1 MRTMDASHV
10 GLVIAARAGDRR
22 ARDELV
28 AAYLPLVYNI
38 VGHALRGHPDV
49 DDVVQETFLRAVRDL
64 PTVRDPNSFR
74 SWLVAIAVHQISSH
88 LRRHRSGGGTV
99 ADTGEEP
106 RARHAVAGFE
116 EAAVLRLQLSDQ
128 RRQVAE
134 ASRWLDAEHRVTAS
148 LWWQETAGE
157 MSRREVATVLG
168 LTVAH
173 TAVRMQRM
181 REQLD
186 QGRSIVAALAAA
198 PRCRR
203 LAATI
208 GDWNGD
214 RNPLWRKRI
223 TRHVRDCAEC
233 RAATGEQIPLERL
246 LFALAPLTVP
256 AGLAAGIAAGIA
268 AVELTS
274 AAVGSTAAAQVS
286 VLGKLLQAVLSHP
299 AAGIATGTAVAIAG
313 TVMYVATPEPA
324 PRPPVAVTAPMAG
337 KAEPVPA
344 TPDDTPASPSRP
356 SPSESTPPNGPLVPH
371 GSWSLES
378 VAADGEYLTYNGDLA
393 ALALPG
399 DEQNR
404 QRATVTIV
412 EGLADADCVTFRA
425 SDGRYLRHYELRLR
439 LDADE
444 GTDLFREDATFCP
457 VAGATEG
464 SVTLRAHNYP
474 GSVLRYRDGGVH
486 LDGSDGSETFGR
498 ESSFVVRD
506 PLSG

>member
-1 MRTMDASHV
+1 MRIMDVSHV

-99 ADTGEEP
+99 AVSGEEP
-106 RARHAVAGFE
+106 RAAYGVAGFE
-116 EAAVLRLQLSDQ
+116 EAAVIRLQLSDQ

-134 ASRWLDAEHRVTAS
+134 ASRWLDPEHRVTAS
-148 LWWQETAGE
+148 LWWQENAGT

-173 TAVRMQRM
+173 TAVRIQRM

-186 QGRSIVAALAAA
+186 QGRAIVAALAAE

-203 LAATI
+203 LTGTI

-223 TRHVRDCAEC
+223 ARHVRDCGEC

-246 LFALAPLTVP
+246 LFALVPLTVP
-256 AGLAAGIAAGIA
+256 AGLAAGIAAH
-268 AVELTS
+268 ELTT
-274 AAVGSTAAAQVS
+274 AAVGATAAAQVS
-286 VLGKLLQAVLSHP
+286 VLGKLIQAVLAHP
-299 AAGIATGTAVAIAG
+299 VASIATGTAVAIAG
-313 TVMYVATPEPA
+313 TVMYVAAPEPK
-324 PRPPVAVTAPMAG
+324 PPPPVAVAAPTAG
-337 KAEPVPA
+337 KPEPVPA
-344 TPDDTPASPSRP
+344 TPEDTPVSRP
-356 SPSESTPPNGPLVPH
+356 SPSEPSPSTDLLVPH
-371 GSWSLES
+371 GSRSLES
-378 VAADGEYLTYNGDLA
+378 VAADGQYLTYDGDFA
-393 ALALPG
+393 ALAFPG

-404 QRATVTIV
+404 ERATLTVV

-425 SDGRYLRHYELRLR
+425 SDGRYLRHSELRLR
-439 LDADE
+439 LDADQ

-474 GSVLRYRDGGVH
+474 GSVMRYRDGGIY
-486 LDGSDGSETFGR
+486 LDGSDGSVAFAR
-498 ESSFVVRD
+498 ESSFAVRD